1 MNKKT
6 IALIVTLIII
16 LASVNIVYADSP
28 FKDIEDNWARNYIIS
43 VYEKGL
49 MNGTSTD
56 RFSPG
61 DSVNKYSVVVTIA
74 KMMGA
79 EKAEDLD
86 ELLIK
91 YKADLDK
98 FKVPSYAQK
107 ETVFALEKE
116 IILSDFDLDNMTE
129 KPLATKLDICV
140 YLGRA
145 FRVKQDP
152 TLPVQLFFRDTELVP
167 RAYRGYVNHMI
178 ELKVVDGKGDA
189 NGDFKPNDLVT
200 RAMFAKMLDEASN
213 AYAEEF
219 ASVNQSDDDYYDDE
233 LPYEDR
239 VPAGNDNEIE
249 DSDAPVVFAKGYI
262 DSIIYSRKEKPRIL
276 LEVEGKSIK
285 EFYIPENLIKE
296 NIIING
302 QLSDVH
308 SLRPGMHV
316 ELNAQNKLV
325 KNIATVE
332 ISKNISGTATIKD
345 IYLQDMEILV
355 DMLDEEDD
363 LMKEKRV
370 FLKDAKLVEFTS
382 LDLIYIDD
390 LRRGQEIIITNGIE
404 DEEGIKATSIIVK

>member
-1 MNKKT
+1 MNKKI
-6 IALIVTLIII
+6 IALIVTLILI
-16 LASVNIVYADSP
+16 LASAHMVSADSP
-28 FKDIEDNWARNYIIS
+28 FNDIEDNWARNYIIS

-49 MNGTSTD
+49 MNGTAAD

-61 DSVNKYSVVVTIA
+61 DSVNKYSVIVAIA

-79 EKAEDLD
+79 EESEDID
-86 ELLIK
+86 ELMIK
-91 YKADLDK
+91 YKVDLDK
-98 FKVPSYAQK
+98 FKVPDYAQK

-145 FRVKQDP
+145 FKVKQDP
-152 TLPVQLFFRDTELVP
+152 TLPIQLFFRDTELVP

-178 ELKVVDGKGDA
+178 EIKVVDGKGDA

-213 AYAEEF
+213 AYSEDF
-219 ASVNQSDDDYYDDE
+219 DDISQPDDDFYDDG

-239 VPAGNDNEIE
+239 EPAESDSEF
-249 DSDAPVVFAKGYI
+249 DSDAPIVSATGYI
-262 DSIIYSRKEKPRIL
+262 ESIIYSRKEKPRIL
-276 LEVEGKSIK
+276 LEVDGKNIK

-302 QLSDVH
+302 QLSDVY

-316 ELNAQNKLV
+316 ELKAQNKVV
-325 KNIATVE
+325 KNIATIE
-332 ISKNISGTATIKD
+332 FAKD
-345 IYLQDMEILV
+345 INERAVIKSIDELNNEIIV
-355 DMLDEEDD
+355 GVMDDEDET
-363 LMKEKRV
+363 MKEKKV
-370 FLKDAKLVEFTS
+370 SLKDAKIIDIVSADSIFIG
-382 LDLIYIDD
+382 DLKP
-390 LRRGQEIIITNGIE
+390 GQNIIIYGIE
-404 DEEGIKATSIIVK
+404 DEEGVNAITIIAQ